1 MVVIAVFGRQ
11 RQKDHNFSLTWD
23 YKEFKARLRHI
34 VRPCPTPPK
43 VNSNKS
49 ISRTPKRKIYNV

>member
-34 VRPCPTPPK
+34 VRPYLKKTITKKGLVEWLK
-43 VNSNKS
+43 V
-49 ISRTPKRKIYNV
+49 